1 MKGVA
6 EKGGVIDSKL
16 IADLRIQAD
25 IRADLGAYPAGEL
38 QPRRLFDQRH
48 RVATKQR
55 RRPVSPQ
62 IGDDVSHAMG
72 NTIATSNMLFA
83 TYNPV
88 NLASVRKVYKAAA
101 AIRLG

>member
-1 MKGVA
+1 LNAVA
-6 EKGGVIDSKL
+6 DEGAIETEL
-16 IADLRIQAD
+16 ITGLGIEADTTAERGAD
-25 IRADLGAYPAGEL
+25 TTGEL

>member
-1 MKGVA
+1 
-6 EKGGVIDSKL
+6 
-16 IADLRIQAD
+16 
-25 IRADLGAYPAGEL
+25 
-38 QPRRLFDQRH
+38 
-48 RVATKQR
+48 
-55 RRPVSPQ
+55 
-62 IGDDVSHAMG
+62 MG